1 MQSHPGRSSW
11 QQKMCCFQLL
21 CIKLSH
27 GGKQLSQEDV
37 PREST
42 RVNFDGKGESMLSLD
57 QGFSDVALVK
67 SEFYQC
73 CPCSPG
79 AG

>member
-1 MQSHPGRSSW
+1 M
-11 QQKMCCFQLL
+11 
-21 CIKLSH
+21 

-42 RVNFDGKGESMLSLD
+42 RVNSDGKGESMLSLD

-73 CPCSPG
+73 RPCSPG